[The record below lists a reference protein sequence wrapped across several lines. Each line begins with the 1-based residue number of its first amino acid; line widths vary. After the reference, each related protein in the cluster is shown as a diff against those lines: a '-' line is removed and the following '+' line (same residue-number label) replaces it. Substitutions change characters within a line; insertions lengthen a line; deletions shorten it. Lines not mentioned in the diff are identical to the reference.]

1 MDKQQV
7 IEQLRAEIDATQARI
22 DASPE
27 AAESL
32 DRRGDEKVEFAAA
45 EEVRYLDEL
54 RDDLKITEAT
64 LDVRE
69 IEAAAEAE
77 ARESAKD
84 GLAVVVGHTRSSPGA
99 QGKAPPLPRNP
110 DTARYEYAWN
120 SNLAEMIKKRADASG
135 IRCSVFFR
143 DSGGITGA
151 YARVRQWRPEAT
163 VELHF
168 NAFNERA
175 RGTETLFALSS
186 SRAWAQALQDEFV
199 ALYERKGSLNRGLKD
214 RSGGGRGHLSLT
226 QISPSALIEPFFG
239 DEPSD
244 AELGD
249 TSKARLANA
258 IVEAFGVLRRTRLS

>member
-1 MDKQQV
+1 MDKQHI
-7 IEQLRAEIDATQARI
+7 IEQLRAEIEATRARI

-32 DRRGDEKVEFAAA
+32 DRRGGETPESTAA
-45 EEVRYLDEL
+45 EDARYLEEL
-54 RDDLKITEAT
+54 RDDLEITEST

-69 IEAAAEAE
+69 IEAAADAE
-77 ARESAKD
+77 ARESAGD

-99 QGKAPPLPRNP
+99 EGKAPPLPQSPNS
-110 DTARYEYAWN
+110 ARFEYTWN
-120 SNLAEMIKKRADASG
+120 SELAEMIKQKAQASG
-135 IRCSVFFR
+135 VRCSVFFR

-151 YARVRQWRPEAT
+151 YAGVRQWRPEAT

-168 NAFNERA
+168 NAFNGRA
-175 RGTETLFALSS
+175 RGTETLFALPR

-199 ALYERKGSLNRGLKD
+199 ALYDRRSSLDRGLKD

-226 QISPSALIEPFFG
+226 QIEPSALIEPFFG

-244 AELGD
+244 AELGEQQ
-249 TSKARLANA
+249 KEHLANA
-258 IVEAFGVLRRTRLS
+258 VVAAFEKRRQTRVS